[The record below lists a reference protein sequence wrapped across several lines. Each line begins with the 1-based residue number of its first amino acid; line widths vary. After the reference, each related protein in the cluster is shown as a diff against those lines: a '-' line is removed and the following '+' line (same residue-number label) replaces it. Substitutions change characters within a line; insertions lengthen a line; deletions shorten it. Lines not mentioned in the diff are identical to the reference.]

1 MAKRFRGPFSPDTP
15 PQITPPTGD
24 PSRAL
29 PARHGPQPP
38 APHPLARRTRW
49 LPIAAI
55 PMLLTAFGQGPL
67 GLVADLAGFG
77 LVLGAGFL
85 TREGLRAE
93 MAYRAR
99 RVARR
104 PALPRKLLGGAA
116 MGLGLALGAAHGGL
130 GGALVIG
137 LAGWAL
143 HFLAFGADPMHDKGM
158 EGIDRAQQDRVA
170 RAIDEGEAY
179 LAQMRDAILRTGNDR
194 LIARV
199 DMFAATA
206 RDLFRRLEETP
217 GDLAGARRYLGVYL
231 MGARDATARF
241 ADHFAATRDE
251 SARQDYEALLGDLEQ
266 NFAGQTSL
274 MIEDGRSDMTIEIEV
289 LRERLAREGLRAH

>member
-1 MAKRFRGPFSPDTP
+1 MAKRYRGTYSPSD
-15 PQITPPTGD
+15 
-24 PSRAL
+24 
-29 PARHGPQPP
+29 PQPQGQLGPTRP
-38 APHPLARRTRW
+38 APHPLERRTRW

-55 PMLLTAFGQGPL
+55 PFLFTAFGQSPG

-77 LVLGAGFL
+77 LILGGSYL

-93 MAYRAR
+93 MAYHAR

-104 PALPRKLLGGAA
+104 PAIPRKLIAGAA
-116 MGLGLALGAAHGGL
+116 TGFGLALGALHGGL
-130 GGALVIG
+130 AGALVIG

-143 HFLAFGADPMHDKGM
+143 HFLAFGADPMADKGM
-158 EGIDRAQQDRVA
+158 EGIDPAQQDRVA

-179 LAQMRDAILRTGNDR
+179 LTQMKDAMLRTGNDR

-217 GDLAGARRYLGVYL
+217 GDLAGARKYLGVYL
-231 MGARDATARF
+231 MGARDATIKFVDLFRSTQDDTAR
-241 ADHFAATRDE
+241 HEYE
-251 SARQDYEALLGDLEQ
+251 SLLNDLEA
-266 NFAGQTSL
+266 NFTGQRQL
-274 MIEDGRSDMTIEIEV
+274 MIEDGRSDMNIEIEV
-289 LRERLAREGLRAH
+289 LRERLEREGVRLR